1 MFPDKHI
8 VITGGS
14 SGLGL
19 ELARRLAGE
28 GARLTL
34 VARDA
39 TKLAQAAEHICAS
52 VAGARVAVESLD
64 VRDEAVAQATLAR
77 IAEAGR
83 GIDMLIN
90 SAGILREGRF
100 DTLPLATLRE
110 VMEINYVGLVA
121 VTRAALPHLKASRG
135 RLINV
140 ASMAGLTGAF
150 GYTAYCASKHALVG
164 FTDALRYELKPEG
177 VGVHLVCPGEFDSPM
192 VDDVDTYRTPEN
204 KAHTQTIPKLPVEP
218 IAQAVIDGLREDRYL
233 IVPGIRTRV
242 FAGLIRWF
250 PALARALGDATI
262 ARVQRRRGR

>member
-110 VMEINYVGLVA
+110 VMEINFVGLAA
-121 VTRAALPHLKASRG
+121 VTRAALPHLKASP
-135 RLINV
+135 V
-140 ASMAGLTGAF
+140 P
-150 GYTAYCASKHALVG
+150 TA
-164 FTDALRYELKPEG
+164 
-177 VGVHLVCPGEFDSPM
+177 
-192 VDDVDTYRTPEN
+192 
-204 KAHTQTIPKLPVEP
+204 I
-218 IAQAVIDGLREDRYL
+218 
-233 IVPGIRTRV
+233 
-242 FAGLIRWF
+242 
-250 PALARALGDATI
+250 
-262 ARVQRRRGR
+262 